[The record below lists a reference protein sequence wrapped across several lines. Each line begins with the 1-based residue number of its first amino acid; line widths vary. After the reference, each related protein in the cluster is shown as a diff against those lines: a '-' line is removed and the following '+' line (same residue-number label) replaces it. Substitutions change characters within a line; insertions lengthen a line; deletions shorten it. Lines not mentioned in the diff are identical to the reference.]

1 MASMKRCSSGSP
13 AKVRGTKHLPAKL
26 KAMTKRVDGKK

>member
-1 MASMKRCSSGSP
+1 MARTKKCSTGTP
-13 AKVRGTKHLPAKL
+13 AKIRKTKRLSAKL